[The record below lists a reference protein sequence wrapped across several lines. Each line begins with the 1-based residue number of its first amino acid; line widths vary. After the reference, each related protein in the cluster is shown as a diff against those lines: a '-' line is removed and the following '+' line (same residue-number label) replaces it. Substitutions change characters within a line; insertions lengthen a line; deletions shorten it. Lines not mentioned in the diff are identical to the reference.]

1 MNVVHKLTPFY
12 EIIDLMID
20 KDRELLEKTKYEV
33 NYKAGEVIFK
43 RGIQTTQLMF
53 LTNGLAKS
61 YIEGYNNRNLIIRL
75 IKPYEIIGVLASFVG
90 KQEQYSLMAVEDCNC
105 CFYDLE
111 LYKEIARRNSKVY
124 DKLTENICVHAL
136 QYYSKF
142 ISLTQK
148 QVNGRIAEVLLYLHN
163 EIYQKNPFTLTIS
176 RYDIAD
182 MTGMAKDTTIRVLKN
197 FDTEKIIK
205 LKNKEITILH
215 LEKLAQISNNG

>member
-1 MNVVHKLTPFY
+1 MFIKPKLTPFP
-12 EIIDLMID
+12 EIL
-20 KDRELLEKTKYEV
+20 ELLTEKDKLLVESTKYEV

-43 RGIQTTQLMF
+43 RGTKTTQLMF
-53 LTNGLAKS
+53 LTYGLAKS

-75 IKPYEIIGVLASFVG
+75 IKPYEIIGVLASYVG
-90 KQEQYSLMAVEDCNC
+90 KQEQYSVMAVEDCHC

-124 DKLTENICVHAL
+124 DKLTENLCIHAL

-163 EIYQKNPFTLTIS
+163 EIYQKNPFILTVS

-182 MTGMAKDTTIRVLKN
+182 MTGMSKDTAIRVLKN

-205 LKNKEITILH
+205 LKKREITILD

>member
-1 MNVVHKLTPFY
+1 MNVVHKLTPFN

-124 DKLTENICVHAL
+124 DKLPKTFVFTHCNIIQNLLVLPKSKLMAEL
-136 QYYSKF
+136 LKFYFIYITKF
-142 ISLTQK
+142 IK
-148 QVNGRIAEVLLYLHN
+148 KIHLH
-163 EIYQKNPFTLTIS
+163 
-176 RYDIAD
+176 
-182 MTGMAKDTTIRVLKN
+182 
-197 FDTEKIIK
+197 
-205 LKNKEITILH
+205 
-215 LEKLAQISNNG
+215 